1 MAEVRPDRAGTDGD
15 RLASLTDRE
24 PRDPPLSFEVALC
37 YRASKSS
44 PEFEMS
50 ETTPAPSAQQ
60 APPLMVNIQYVKDL
74 SFEVPNAPG
83 VYATLRAAPRV
94 DINLDVQARR
104 LQDGQDVFEVVLV
117 IRADASEPHQNG
129 TEATTQTQR
138 VFLAELSYG
147 GIFTLNGVP
156 ENAVEPILLV
166 ECPRVLFPFAR
177 NILADVTRDGG
188 FPPVLLQPIDFVAL
202 WQARRA
208 QAEATG
214 GSVPIATV

>member
-1 MAEVRPDRAGTDGD
+1 MSATAPAPTGQAGQ
-15 RLASLTDRE
+15 
-24 PRDPPLSFEVALC
+24 PVPPLV
-37 YRASKSS
+37 
-44 PEFEMS
+44 
-50 ETTPAPSAQQ
+50 
-60 APPLMVNIQYVKDL
+60 VNIQYVKDL

-104 LQDGQDVFEVVLV
+104 VQDGQSVFEVVLV
-117 IRADASEPHQNG
+117 IRA
-129 TEATTQTQR
+129 EATEPTTNGADVPAANAAR

-147 GIFTLNGVP
+147 GVFTLTGIP
-156 ENAVEPILLV
+156 DNAVEPVLLV

-202 WQARRA
+202 WQSRRA
-208 QAEATG
+208 QAEAAG
-214 GSVPIATV
+214 GAAPIATA